1 MAKLPEELEQRL
13 ERLARA
19 EGLELLAVEVA
30 GTARK
35 AVVRL
40 VLDREDGGVS
50 LGDCEQVSRQ
60 ASVLF
65 DAYDPFT
72 GAYTLEVSSPGLD
85 RKLYRDKDFVRFA
98 GHGVRVRMRPT
109 WTGGRTFDGV
119 LEGRDGTA
127 VRIRDLDGEIHELPG
142 DQVFEVR
149 LAPQVDERAA
159 KRQAKHARKTGSR
172 GKKASTKAD

>member
-1 MAKLPEELEQRL
+1 MAKLPDELEQRL

-19 EGLELLAVEVA
+19 EGLELLAIEVA

-40 VLDREDGGVS
+40 VLDKEEGGVS

-72 GAYTLEVSSPGLD
+72 GGYTLEVSSPGLD
-85 RKLYRDKDFVRFA
+85 RKLYREKDFVRFA
-98 GHGVRVRMRPT
+98 GQGVRVRMRPT
-109 WTGGRTFDGV
+109 WTGGRTFDGI
-119 LEGRDGTA
+119 LEGRDESA
-127 VRIRDLDGEIHELPG
+127 VRIRDLDGEIHELP
-142 DQVFEVR
+142 DEQVFEVR
-149 LAPQVDERAA
+149 LAPQVEERVARREA
-159 KRQAKHARKTGSR
+159 KRARKTGSR
-172 GKKASTKAD
+172 GKKASRKAN